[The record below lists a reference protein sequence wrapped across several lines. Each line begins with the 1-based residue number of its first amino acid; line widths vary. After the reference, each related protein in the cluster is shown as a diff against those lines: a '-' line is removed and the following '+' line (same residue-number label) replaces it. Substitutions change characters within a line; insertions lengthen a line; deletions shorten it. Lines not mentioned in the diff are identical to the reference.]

1 MRCDDAMFFFSCF
14 DFFFLLPFFF
24 GGGNFLTLDCGWTLD
39 LFFFFSLPKKKEK
52 EEQKSRDF
60 FIITQERESWTL
72 RKKKRRLW
80 VEPFTSFTSSRRRGG
95 GKGAENNARMRPVD
109 GTAREKYA
117 PPKPTTTT
125 TTTRMNF
132 SLSDFITLKHLGDG
146 SYGEVRMVKF
156 DSMRL
161 KSEKRERL
169 RGEFLERPVAL
180 KVMDKKYIAKE
191 EKMGYVTNER
201 DVMNRADF
209 EGICKLYF
217 TFQDYYSLY
226 LAMECLEQ
234 GDLAMLMKRTRDVE
248 KKSRGR
254 LNLNQVTFYV
264 KETTEALR
272 YCHETLRVAHRDVK
286 PENIILGSDGHVK
299 LCDFG
304 SCLDLDLEYKE
315 EFVKRR
321 VMNEETGEIE
331 DKMVKKKERGYSFVG
346 SAEYCAPEIL
356 QAKAKATYACDVWSL
371 GLTAYKLIS
380 GKNPFRRETEYLT
393 MQAIEKEP
401 EVLKY
406 EIVDDDEGESR
417 RFDIKL
423 EDFCRQC
430 IAYDWTERPT
440 CERLLKECALFR
452 GLPDG
457 EALWKADAPEFLPI
471 AKEEEVNLDESE
483 EEADDD
489 GGYYESAEWKAKVA
503 AALQRKLDKVDISGK
518 EE

>member
-1 MRCDDAMFFFSCF
+1 MVGR
-14 DFFFLLPFFF
+14 
-24 GGGNFLTLDCGWTLD
+24 WD
-39 LFFFFSLPKKKEK
+39 LFFFFSLPKKKKEK

-60 FIITQERESWTL
+60 FIITQERESWTP

-80 VEPFTSFTSSRRRGG
+80 VEPFTSFTSSRRRG

-321 VMNEETGEIE
+321 IMNEETGEIE

-406 EIVDDDEGESR
+406 EIVDDEGESR

>member
-1 MRCDDAMFFFSCF
+1 MTNEEEPALLVSSSDGGDDDDDA
-14 DFFFLLPFFF
+14 
-24 GGGNFLTLDCGWTLD
+24 
-39 LFFFFSLPKKKEK
+39 
-52 EEQKSRDF
+52 
-60 FIITQERESWTL
+60 
-72 RKKKRRLW
+72 
-80 VEPFTSFTSSRRRGG
+80 RRRRR
-95 GKGAENNARMRPVD
+95 NTD
-109 GTAREKYA
+109 
-117 PPKPTTTT
+117 TTTAAVKPIDGKYIKYT
-125 TTTRMNF
+125 PPLPAVKEQLQLAF
-132 SLSDFITLKHLGDG
+132 SVSDFVTVRHLGDG
-146 SYGEVRMVKF
+146 SFSEVRMVKF
-156 DSMRL
+156 DMIRL
-161 KSEKRERL
+161 NENKRTKIKE
-169 RGEFLERPVAL
+169 EFLKRPIAL
-180 KVMDKKYIAKE
+180 KVMDKKFIAKE
-191 EKMGYVTNER
+191 EKMAYVTKER
-201 DVMNRADF
+201 DVMNRAEF
-209 EGICKLYF
+209 PGVCKLYF
-217 TFQDYYSLY
+217 TFHDYYSLY
-226 LAMECLEQ
+226 LAMECSSE

-286 PENIILGSDGHVK
+286 PENIILGSDGHIK

>member
-1 MRCDDAMFFFSCF
+1 MTNEEEPALLVSSSDGGDDDDDA
-14 DFFFLLPFFF
+14 
-24 GGGNFLTLDCGWTLD
+24 
-39 LFFFFSLPKKKEK
+39 
-52 EEQKSRDF
+52 
-60 FIITQERESWTL
+60 
-72 RKKKRRLW
+72 
-80 VEPFTSFTSSRRRGG
+80 RRRRR
-95 GKGAENNARMRPVD
+95 NTD
-109 GTAREKYA
+109 
-117 PPKPTTTT
+117 TTTAAVKPIDGKYIKYT
-125 TTTRMNF
+125 PPLPAVKEQLQLAF
-132 SLSDFITLKHLGDG
+132 SVSDFVTVRHLGDG
-146 SYGEVRMVKF
+146 SFSEVRMVKF
-156 DSMRL
+156 DMIRL
-161 KSEKRERL
+161 NENKRTKIKE
-169 RGEFLERPVAL
+169 EFLKRPIAL
-180 KVMDKKYIAKE
+180 KVMDKKFIAKE
-191 EKMGYVTNER
+191 EKMAYVTKER
-201 DVMNRADF
+201 DVMNRAEF
-209 EGICKLYF
+209 PGVCKLYF
-217 TFQDYYSLY
+217 TFHDYYSLY
-226 LAMECLEQ
+226 LAMECSSE

>member
-1 MRCDDAMFFFSCF
+1 MVKR
-14 DFFFLLPFFF
+14 
-24 GGGNFLTLDCGWTLD
+24 TLDFSSS
-39 LFFFFSLPKKKEK
+39 FFCCRKKKEK
-52 EEQKSRDF
+52 GRAKVARLF
-60 FIITQERESWTL
+60 RYYYPRERERVGHRERRSADFGSSRL
-72 RKKKRRLW
+72 RRLG
-80 VEPFTSFTSSRRRGG
+80 RRGGGG
-95 GKGAENNARMRPVD
+95 GKGAENNARMRPV
-109 GTAREKYA
+109 EKYA
-117 PPKPTTTT
+117 PPKPTTTTTTT

-321 VMNEETGEIE
+321 IMNEETGEIE

-406 EIVDDDEGESR
+406 EIVDDEGESR